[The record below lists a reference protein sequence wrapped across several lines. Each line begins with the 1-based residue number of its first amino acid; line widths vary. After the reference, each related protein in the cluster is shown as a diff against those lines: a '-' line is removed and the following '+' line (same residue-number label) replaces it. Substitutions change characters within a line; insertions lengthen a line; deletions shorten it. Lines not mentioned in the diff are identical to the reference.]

1 MVTRTTIKAVEKR
14 SHHFPKGFTPHN
26 AELAPLILPTVSKRQ
41 QRHGVAVLLVIT
53 DILSIIAAF
62 GIASLIRLGYLD
74 SSQFIPILFAI
85 TPIYIAI
92 ALNKQGYGP
101 EATMDFGRSY
111 RKAALAFC
119 FACGSLLLI
128 AFFLKASEDF
138 SRILLGVGTLL
149 GLASLALSRF
159 AVTRIGAKL
168 LDNEPFACLFIHDG
182 IAIPQSAKGHVIDAR
197 LARLCPDP
205 ADRDSLNRRGEYSA
219 GMDRVVVHCQRGDR
233 QRWAF
238 ALKSLNIHAEIVV
251 PELAKLAP
259 LALSRH
265 RGSTTLL
272 LSSDP
277 LGLSQRLTK
286 RVFDICIAVC
296 ASVIALPLLAVIAL
310 LIKIES
316 KGPAFFRQERI
327 GIANRTFTIWKLRS
341 MRMEVCDVSG
351 ETSTARDDHRLT
363 NIGRFIRRTSIDE
376 LPQLWNVLRGDMSI
390 VGPRPHA
397 SGSRAEDLLFWDIDE
412 RYWHRHAVKP
422 GLTGLAQIRGYR
434 GSTMLREDVINRLQ
448 ADLEYVANWSLIG
461 DIRIIFQTFGVL
473 SHKNAY

>member
-1 MVTRTTIKAVEKR
+1 MVTRTTINVAEKR
-14 SHHFPKGFTPHN
+14 SQCGPKGFAPQK
-26 AELAPLILPTVSKRQ
+26 AELAPLDFPPVSKKQ
-41 QRHGVAVLLVIT
+41 QRHSIAALLVVT
-53 DILSIIAAF
+53 DILSIVAAF
-62 GIASLIRLGYLD
+62 GVASLIRLGHLD
-74 SSQFIPILFAI
+74 SSQIIPILLAI
-85 TPIYIAI
+85 TPIYAAI

-101 EATMDFGRSY
+101 NATMDFGHSY
-111 RKAALAFC
+111 RKSALAFC

-138 SRILLGVGTLL
+138 SRILLGVGALL
-149 GLASLALSRF
+149 GLAILSLSRF
-159 AVTRIGAKL
+159 LVTRLGVKF
-168 LDNEPFACLFIHDG
+168 LDNEPFACLYIHDG
-182 IAIPQSAKGHVIDAR
+182 VALPHSAEGYVIDAR

-205 ADRDSLNRRGEYSA
+205 ADRDSLNRLGEYSA
-219 GMDRVVVHCQRGDR
+219 GMDRVVVHCQRADR

-259 LALSRH
+259 LALSRYH
-265 RGSTTLL
+265 GSTTLL

-286 RVFDICIAVC
+286 RVFDICVVVC

-316 KGPAFFRQERI
+316 NGPAFFRQERI
-327 GIANRTFTIWKLRS
+327 GISNRTFTIWKLRS
-341 MRMEVCDVSG
+341 MRTEACDSRG

-434 GSTMLREDVINRLQ
+434 GSTILREDVTNRLQ
-448 ADLEYVANWSLIG
+448 ADLEYVANWSLVG
-461 DIRIIFQTFGVL
+461 DIRIILQTFGVL